1 MSDIYSEIILDHYK
15 NPHNKGHLKNAT
27 HKAEE
32 DNPLCGDRIKIY
44 IKISDKKTC
53 TAKATQIIEDIS
65 FEGEGCAISQ
75 AAASML
81 TEFLK
86 GKKVAQAKKIT
97 PEQVYALL
105 KIEISPTRSKCA
117 LLAAKTIKSALS

>member
-15 NPHNKGHLKNAT
+15 HPHNRGHIKHDT

-32 DNPLCGDRIKIY
+32 DNPLCGDNIKIY
-44 IKISDKKTC
+44 IKVSDKK
-53 TAKATQIIEDIS
+53 IIEDIS

-75 AAASML
+75 ASASML

-86 GKKVAQAKKIT
+86 GKPVAQAKKIT
-97 PEQVYALL
+97 PEQIYNLL
-105 KIEISPTRSKCA
+105 KIEISPARSKCA
-117 LLAAKTIKSALS
+117 LLALKTIKAALS